1 MNMPCYFKHPCFAQR
16 QIYSDVMGLMLQG
29 PSFAQAPSK
38 AWHVLQDSEKAAVLL
53 LLNSE
58 MAVLVIWVGPVGCQ
72 LYLLIC
78 TDLSDNLPLQ
88 SHWAT
93 EPCLWHSGEDLNCCR
108 VAPPLLGDLY
118 DSRSTWTSTPNQGL
132 PGLPSGDRAPVR
144 LSYVWTRSCRESC
157 RKAMADNKVA
167 KLKETS
173 KIINN
178 KTRFFSPIPEKR
190 LNHLPSL
197 SIENNIIILVKE

>member
-58 MAVLVIWVGPVGCQ
+58 MAVLMIWVGPVGCQ

-108 VAPPLLGDLY
+108 SGPTPAWGPLWLKVYLNFHPQPGATGATI
-118 DSRSTWTSTPNQGL
+118 RRQGACEAFL
-132 PGLPSGDRAPVR
+132 CL
-144 LSYVWTRSCRESC
+144 
-157 RKAMADNKVA
+157 NKE
-167 KLKETS
+167 L
-173 KIINN
+173 
-178 KTRFFSPIPEKR
+178 
-190 LNHLPSL
+190 
-197 SIENNIIILVKE
+197 